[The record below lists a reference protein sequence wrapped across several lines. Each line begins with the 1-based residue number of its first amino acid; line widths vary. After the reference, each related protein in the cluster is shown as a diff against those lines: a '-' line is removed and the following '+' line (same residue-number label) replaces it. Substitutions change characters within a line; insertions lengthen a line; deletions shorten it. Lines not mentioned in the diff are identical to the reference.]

1 MLINRTNLETLF
13 AGFKAAFN
21 QGLGEIENTRDRIA
35 TTVPSTTSE
44 ERYGWLKGIPNVRE
58 WLGDR
63 IVNSFALGDYAIK
76 NRDFELTV
84 SVPANAIKDDRY
96 GVMAPKMRVM
106 GESVSA
112 HREQLVW
119 DLLAAGFTGTG
130 YDGKPLFATD
140 HPVLDKD
147 GETQAV
153 ANTDGGAGEPWF
165 LIDTSRA
172 LKPIILQ
179 TRQDYD
185 FVALTDPDDPHVF
198 WKNEYVYGVHG
209 RENAGFGFW
218 QVAWGSKQTLNDANY
233 ASARAAMM
241 KMTTDYGRK
250 LGLKPRLLV
259 VGPDLEH
266 KALELLKA
274 DWRTAPRTSTTTAS
288 SLSSFRGWTKR
299 HGTRLLHRAP
309 GSCQGTAGLGATP
322 ADW

>member
-1 MLINRTNLETLF
+1 MQINQENLEILF

-21 QGLGEIENTRDRIA
+21 EGLGEIENTRDRIA
-35 TTVPSTTSE
+35 TTIRSETSE
-44 ERYGWLKGIPNVRE
+44 EHYGWLKGLPNVRE

-63 IVNSFALGDYAIK
+63 VVNSFALGDYAIK

-84 SVPANAIKDDRY
+84 SVPANAIRDDKY

-119 DLLAAGFTGTG
+119 DLFAAGFTGSC
-130 YDGKPLFATD
+130 YDGKPFFATD

-147 GETQAV
+147 GTPQPV
-153 ANTDGGAGEPWF
+153 ANTDGGSGAAWF

-185 FVALTDPDDPHVF
+185 FVALTDKNDQQVF

-218 QVAWGSKQTLNDANY
+218 QVAWGSKQELNETSYGD
-233 ASARAAMM
+233 ARAAMM

-259 VGPDLEH
+259 VGPDMEH
-266 KALELLKA
+266 RALELIKA
-274 DWRTAPRTSTTTAS
+274 DKVT
-288 SLSSFRGWTKR
+288 G
-299 HGTRLLHRAP
+299 G
-309 GSCQGTAGLGATP
+309 GSNVYRDSVELVVVPWLA
-322 ADW
+322 